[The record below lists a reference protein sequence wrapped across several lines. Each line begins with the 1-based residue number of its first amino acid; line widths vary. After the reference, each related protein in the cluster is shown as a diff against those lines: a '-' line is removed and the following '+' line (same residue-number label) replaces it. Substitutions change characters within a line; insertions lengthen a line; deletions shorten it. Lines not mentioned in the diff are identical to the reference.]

1 MADWYFSFIA
11 WHILFDSAW
20 NDFDGRFKSI
30 LEKLSNHKELL
41 DKEAIVSEM
50 QEAGSA
56 RKANEQKLS
65 EISNLLADEIKRA
78 EDARNRA
85 EIEFEQN
92 ERRRIE
98 VLRRSVFSWID
109 GIDGED
115 DKEMASSRRH
125 PDTGVWLFDREEF
138 ADWLNGVSNV
148 LWLTGKPG
156 CG

>member
-1 MADWYFSFIA
+1 M
-11 WHILFDSAW
+11 
-20 NDFDGRFKSI
+20 
-30 LEKLSNHKELL
+30 L
-41 DKEAIVSEM
+41 DKEAMVSEM

-56 RKANEQKLS
+56 RKAHEQKLGA
-65 EISNLLADEIKRA
+65 ISDLLADEIKRA

-85 EIEFEQN
+85 EIEFEQS
-92 ERRRIE
+92 ERRRLE
-98 VLRRSVFSWID
+98 VLRRSVFNWID

-125 PDTGVWLFDREEF
+125 PGTGMWLFDRKEF
-138 ADWLNGVSNV
+138 VDWLNGVSNI